1 MFRRKKSISLH
12 EKKDYA
18 MTKADLRNTLEELLR
33 MPAETEVV
41 EFKKARN
48 GFGDQE
54 LGEYFSALSN
64 EANLREKE
72 CAWLVFGVENDTHVV
87 LGSNYK
93 NTPESLD
100 AVKKTI
106 ADQTTDRITFR
117 EIYSLEYEGK
127 RVVMFEIAPAPQG
140 IPVAY
145 QGHYYGRDGESLV
158 ALNIQKIEQIRGQ
171 RGNRD
176 WSAGIVS
183 GADIGDLD
191 PDAIAKARGLYAAA
205 HPDLA
210 DDIAEWSDETFLN
223 KAKITIKGRIT
234 NAAIVLLG
242 KEESECLISPAV
254 AKIKWILKDADN
266 NERDYMIVPCPFVL
280 AVDRV
285 YDKIRNLKY
294 RYINTELKTLFP
306 EEIDTYE
313 PYVIREAINN
323 AIAHQDYTKGGQ
335 INVVEYGDRLVFSNK
350 GSFIPG
356 CIENVLE
363 NDAPEESYR
372 NQFLVTAMVG
382 LRMVDTIGS
391 GIRKM
396 YTYQRN
402 RLFPLPDYDI
412 TEDRVTVTIFG
423 KILDM
428 DYANMLARNTELSLM
443 DIELLN
449 RVQLKKPL
457 SDMEVRRLRGKK
469 LIEGRR
475 PNLIIAKDIAGK
487 TGQSVPYS
495 EHKGLNDKACEELLL
510 ASLRDHG
517 VLSREDIRTLLW
529 NALPDMLNDGQKQN
543 KIKNMLARMKR
554 QGKISNVSN
563 GPNSEWRIADK

>member
-1 MFRRKKSISLH
+1 
-12 EKKDYA
+12 

-64 EANLREKE
+64 EANLREKK

-266 NERDYMIVPCPFVL
+266 NERDYMIVSCPFVL

-294 RYINTELKTLFP
+294 RYINTELNTLFP

-313 PYVIREAINN
+313 PYVIREAMNN

-428 DYANMLARNTELSLM
+428 DYANMLVRNTELSLM

-475 PNLIIAKDIAGK
+475 PNLIITKDIAGK

-495 EHKGLNDKACEELLL
+495 KHKGLNDKACEELLL
-510 ASLRDHG
+510 TSLRDHG
-517 VLSREDIRTLLW
+517 TLSREDIRTLLW
-529 NALPDMLNDGQKQN
+529 NALPDILSEGQKQN

-563 GPNSEWRIADK
+563 GPNSEWRIADKWM

>member
-1 MFRRKKSISLH
+1 
-12 EKKDYA
+12 
-18 MTKADLRNTLEELLR
+18 MTKAELRDILKELLKI
-33 MPAETEVV
+33 PAETEVV

-64 EANLREKE
+64 EANLRGKE

-93 NTPESLD
+93 NTPEALD

-117 EIYSLEYEGK
+117 EIHSLEYEGK

-171 RGNRD
+171 RGRRD

-183 GADIGDLD
+183 GSDIGDLD
-191 PDAIAKARGLYAAA
+191 PAAIAKARMLYTAA

-210 DDIAEWSDETFLN
+210 NDIARWSDETFLN

-234 NAAIVLLG
+234 NAAILLLG

-254 AKIKWILKDADN
+254 AKIKWILKDAKS
-266 NERDYMIVPCPFVL
+266 NERDYMIVSCPFVL
-280 AVDRV
+280 AVDKV

-294 RYINTELKTLFP
+294 RYINVELKTLFP

-323 AIAHQDYTKGGQ
+323 AIAHQDYTQGGQ
-335 INVVEYGDRLVFSNK
+335 INVVEYEDRLVFSNK
-350 GSFIPG
+350 GDFIPG
-356 CIENVLE
+356 CIENVLK

-382 LRMVDTIGS
+382 LRMADTIGS

-396 YTYQRN
+396 YTYQRK

-412 TEDRVTVTIFG
+412 AKDRVTVTIFG

-457 SDMEVRRLRGKK
+457 SDMEVKRLRDKK

-495 EHKGLNDKACEELLL
+495 KHKGLNDKACEELLL
-510 ASLRDHG
+510 TSLKDHG
-517 VLSREDIRTLLW
+517 VLSREDIKALLW
-529 NALPDMLNDGQKQN
+529 NALPDILSESQKQN
-543 KIKNMLARMKR
+543 KIKNMLAKMKR
-554 QGKISNVSN
+554 QCKISNVSN
-563 GPNSEWRIADK
+563 GPYSEWRIADK

>member
-1 MFRRKKSISLH
+1 
-12 EKKDYA
+12 

-64 EANLREKE
+64 EANLREKK

-266 NERDYMIVPCPFVL
+266 NERDYMIVSCPFVL

-313 PYVIREAINN
+313 PYVIREAMNN

-428 DYANMLARNTELSLM
+428 DYANMLVRNTELSLM

-475 PNLIIAKDIAGK
+475 PNLIITKDIAGK

-495 EHKGLNDKACEELLL
+495 KHKGLNDKACEELLL
-510 ASLRDHG
+510 TSLRDHG
-517 VLSREDIRTLLW
+517 TLSREDIRTLLW
-529 NALPDMLNDGQKQN
+529 NALPDILSEGQKQN

>member
-1 MFRRKKSISLH
+1 M
-12 EKKDYA
+12 
-18 MTKADLRNTLEELLR
+18 
-33 MPAETEVV
+33 
-41 EFKKARN
+41 
-48 GFGDQE
+48 
-54 LGEYFSALSN
+54 
-64 EANLREKE
+64 
-72 CAWLVFGVENDTHVV
+72 
-87 LGSNYK
+87 
-93 NTPESLD
+93 
-100 AVKKTI
+100 
-106 ADQTTDRITFR
+106 
-117 EIYSLEYEGK
+117 
-127 RVVMFEIAPAPQG
+127 
-140 IPVAY
+140 
-145 QGHYYGRDGESLV
+145 
-158 ALNIQKIEQIRGQ
+158 
-171 RGNRD
+171 
-176 WSAGIVS
+176 IVS
-183 GADIGDLD
+183 
-191 PDAIAKARGLYAAA
+191 
-205 HPDLA
+205 
-210 DDIAEWSDETFLN
+210 
-223 KAKITIKGRIT
+223 
-234 NAAIVLLG
+234 
-242 KEESECLISPAV
+242 
-254 AKIKWILKDADN
+254 
-266 NERDYMIVPCPFVL
+266 CPFVL

-313 PYVIREAINN
+313 PYVVREAMNN

-428 DYANMLARNTELSLM
+428 DYANMLVRNTELSLM

-475 PNLIIAKDIAGK
+475 PNLIITKDIAGK

-495 EHKGLNDKACEELLL
+495 KHKGLNDKACEELLL
-510 ASLRDHG
+510 TSLRDHG
-517 VLSREDIRTLLW
+517 TLSREDIRTLLW
-529 NALPDMLNDGQKQN
+529 NALPDILSEGQKQN

>member
-1 MFRRKKSISLH
+1 
-12 EKKDYA
+12 

-64 EANLREKE
+64 EANLREKK

-266 NERDYMIVPCPFVL
+266 NERDYMIVSCPFVL

-313 PYVIREAINN
+313 PYVIREAMNN

-428 DYANMLARNTELSLM
+428 DYANMLVRNTELSLM

-475 PNLIIAKDIAGK
+475 PNLIITKDIAGK

-495 EHKGLNDKACEELLL
+495 KHKGLNDKACEELLL

-517 VLSREDIRTLLW
+517 TLSREDIRTLLW
-529 NALPDMLNDGQKQN
+529 NALPDILSEGQKQN

>member
-1 MFRRKKSISLH
+1 
-12 EKKDYA
+12 
-18 MTKADLRNTLEELLR
+18 MTKAELRNILEELLQ

-41 EFKKARN
+41 EFKRARN
-48 GFGDQE
+48 GFSDQE

-64 EANLREKE
+64 EANLRGKE
-72 CAWLVFGVENDTHVV
+72 CAWLVFGIENDTHVV

-117 EIYSLEYEGK
+117 EIYSLEYDGK

-140 IPVAY
+140 IPLAY
-145 QGHYYGRDGESLV
+145 RGHYYGRDGESLV

-171 RGNRD
+171 QRRRD
-176 WSAGIVS
+176 WSAEIVP
-183 GADIGDLD
+183 GADIDDLD
-191 PDAIAKARGLYAAA
+191 PVAIARAKKLYTAA
-205 HPDLA
+205 HPDLV
-210 DDIAEWSDETFLN
+210 DDIAGWDDATFLN
-223 KAKITIKGRIT
+223 KAKVTIKGRIT

-254 AKIKWILKDADN
+254 AKIKWILKDAKN
-266 NERDYMIVPCPFVL
+266 SERDYMIASCPFVL
-280 AVDRV
+280 AVDKV
-285 YDKIRNLKY
+285 YEKIRNLKY
-294 RYINTELKTLFP
+294 RYINTEFKTLFP

-323 AIAHQDYTKGGQ
+323 AIAHQDYTQGGQ
-335 INVVEYGDRLVFSNK
+335 INVVEYEDRLVFSNK

-372 NQFLVTAMVG
+372 NQFLITAMVG

-396 YTYQRN
+396 YTCQRD

-412 TEDRVTVTIFG
+412 AENRVTVTIIG

-428 DYANMLARNTELSLM
+428 DYSNMLANNTELSLI

-457 SDMEVRRLRGKK
+457 SDREIKRLRSKK

-475 PNLIIAKDIAGK
+475 PNLMISKEIAGK
-487 TGQSVPYS
+487 TGQSVSYS
-495 EHKGLNDKACEELLL
+495 KHKGLNDKTCEELLL
-510 ASLRDHG
+510 TSMKDHG
-517 VLSREDIRTLLW
+517 RLSREDINELLW
-529 NALPDMLNDGQKQN
+529 NALPDMLSESQKQN
-543 KIKNMLARMKR
+543 KIKNMLAKMKR
-554 QGKISNVSN
+554 QGKISNITN

>member
-1 MFRRKKSISLH
+1 
-12 EKKDYA
+12 

-64 EANLREKE
+64 EANLREKK

-266 NERDYMIVPCPFVL
+266 NERDYMIVSCPFVL

-313 PYVIREAINN
+313 PYVVREAMNN

-428 DYANMLARNTELSLM
+428 DYANMLVRNTELSLM

-475 PNLIIAKDIAGK
+475 PNLIITKDIAGK

-495 EHKGLNDKACEELLL
+495 KHKGLNDKACEELLL
-510 ASLRDHG
+510 TSLRDHG
-517 VLSREDIRTLLW
+517 TLSREDIRTLLW
-529 NALPDMLNDGQKQN
+529 NALPDILSEGQKQN

>member
-1 MFRRKKSISLH
+1 
-12 EKKDYA
+12 
-18 MTKADLRNTLEELLR
+18 MTKADLRNTLEELLK

-64 EANLREKE
+64 EANLREKK

-266 NERDYMIVPCPFVL
+266 NERDYMIVSCPFVL

-313 PYVIREAINN
+313 PYVIREAMNN

-428 DYANMLARNTELSLM
+428 DYANMLVRNTELSLM

-475 PNLIIAKDIAGK
+475 PNLIITKDIAGK

-495 EHKGLNDKACEELLL
+495 KHKGLNDKACEELLL
-510 ASLRDHG
+510 ASLRDHRT
-517 VLSREDIRTLLW
+517 LSREDIRTLLW
-529 NALPDMLNDGQKQN
+529 NALPDILSEGQKQN

>member
-1 MFRRKKSISLH
+1 
-12 EKKDYA
+12 

-64 EANLREKE
+64 EANLREKK

-266 NERDYMIVPCPFVL
+266 NERDYMIVSCPFVL

-313 PYVIREAINN
+313 PYVIREAMNN

-428 DYANMLARNTELSLM
+428 DYANMLVRNTELSLM

-475 PNLIIAKDIAGK
+475 PNLIITKDIAGK

-495 EHKGLNDKACEELLL
+495 KHKGLNDKACEELLL
-510 ASLRDHG
+510 TSLRDHG
-517 VLSREDIRTLLW
+517 TLSREDIRTLLW
-529 NALPDMLNDGQKQN
+529 NALPDILSEGQKQN

-563 GPNSEWRIADK
+563 GPNSEWRIADKWM